1 MNKKLE
7 NAIQLIEEMGG
18 VVLMQDNQD
27 LPDLTDDDIQLSI
40 DREEFEKRK
49 EAAFDEFDKML
60 GSKNFSYNAVEDMM
74 HEHGLEMDYIEEHIH
89 GLY

>member
-40 DREEFEKRK
+40 DRKEFEKRK

-60 GSKNFSYNAVEDMM
+60 GSKNFSYQAVEDMM
-74 HEHGLEMDYIEEHIH
+74 FGHGLEMDYIEEYIH
-89 GLY
+89 GMY